1 MDFETDVRT
10 RYSARMYKSEPV
22 SDEIIERILE
32 LAQQTPSWCNTQPWH
47 LTITRGQGT
56 QSFREAMVAHARSGA
71 KPQPDFA
78 FPAAYEGDY
87 RERRKVCGVQL
98 YQSLGIERDD
108 RGRAAQQ
115 ALESFNRF
123 GGSLPAMVSTGQA

>member
-1 MDFETDVRT
+1 MDFETVVRT
-10 RYSARMYKSEPV
+10 RFSARMFKPDPV
-22 SDEIIERILE
+22 SDETIGRILE
-32 LAQQTPSWCNTQPWH
+32 LAQQTPSVVQH
-47 LTITRGQGT
+47 SAMASDDHTRGQGT
-56 QSFREAMVAHARSGA
+56 QRFREAMLVHARSGA

-98 YQSLGIERDD
+98 YQSLGIERED

-115 ALESFNRF
+115 ALENFNLSAHHTRR
-123 GGSLPAMVSTGQA
+123 S